1 MRFEKGGVPFEY
13 FHECVSALQKKREV
27 VNVSRCSKCEF
38 AHHDQFKGFC
48 GRWLCLHPYRN
59 EISNS
64 GTFTYPANDN
74 PRVTIC
80 ETVPESY
87 NNLPALA
94 DALEEVETPLWC
106 YFEAV
111 ERAKQLQPG
120 FNPDKQRAIL
130 WPGRV
135 G

>member
-1 MRFEKGGVPFEY
+1 M
-13 FHECVSALQKKREV
+13 
-27 VNVSRCSKCEF
+27 SRCSKCEF
-38 AHHDQFKGFC
+38 AHHDQFKGFY
-48 GRWLCLHPYRN
+48 GRWLCLHPYRS
-59 EISNS
+59 EISNC

-87 NNLPALA
+87 NNLSALA

-111 ERAKQLQPG
+111 DRAKQLQPE
-120 FNPDKQRAIL
+120 FDPDKQRAIL
-130 WPGRV
+130 WPRRV